1 MKRISLLSVIGAVLL
16 GGCGLI
22 AAFVNPIEV
31 EDPLQLEGATIT
43 TQRLDNTALGTL
55 ASFAGTYTTAFN
67 DFDIDLQGF
76 GVGGFRNNISIE
88 PSLSVT
94 RPDNGYPD
102 SFNITSTTLNVTLA
116 DDNDNVTLESTF
128 NAPITFGL
136 DAACASD
143 AASCD
148 YTFASGPDLEQ
159 ALFVLAVQAASEAQR
174 IYTIITTGQVEGE
187 GPDNNVSATLSLET
201 ESTPDLVGGT
211 ITVTLTSLSGEIDLS
226 SLD

>member
-1 MKRISLLSVIGAVLL
+1 MKRISLLSIIGAVLL

-55 ASFAGTYTTAFN
+55 ASFAGTYTTTFN

-102 SFNITSTTLNVTLA
+102 SFSITSMALNVTLA
-116 DDNDNVTLESTF
+116 DDNDSVTIGSVF
-128 NAPITFGL
+128 QAPITFEA
-136 DAACASD
+136 DCDSD